1 MSKRYQGKAWE
12 EARVRALRSLEEITD
27 GEDAEVTRGALADP
41 DNPLVSSG
49 RIAKMR
55 PASEVYPDI
64 VARYRGQRGPQKSK
78 PVKEQISLRV
88 DPEVLEYF
96 RGLGPGWMA
105 RMNDA
110 LRKAAGLGKKRA

>member
-1 MSKRYQGKAWE
+1 
-12 EARVRALRSLEEITD
+12 
-27 GEDAEVTRGALADP
+27 
-41 DNPLVSSG
+41 
-49 RIAKMR
+49 
-55 PASEVYPDI
+55 
-64 VARYRGQRGPQKSK
+64 VARYRGQRGPPKSK

>member
-1 MSKRYQGKAWE
+1 
-12 EARVRALRSLEEITD
+12 
-27 GEDAEVTRGALADP
+27 
-41 DNPLVSSG
+41 
-49 RIAKMR
+49 MR
-55 PASEVYPDI
+55 PEI

-78 PVKEQISLRV
+78 PVKEQLSLRV

-96 RGLGPGWMA
+96 RGLGRGWMA